1 MTGYDFDK
9 TIYAGNCFVDFYF
22 YCFLHRP
29 YIVLLLPYQ
38 AMIGLLYVVC
48 LIDRKMCKQL
58 FHCYLFFV
66 FGKDKLIAK
75 FWQTHIKKIK
85 QWYLKQKRDD
95 DVIISATPKFFLQPA
110 CDMLEIKYLIATDM
124 DKSTGMIRGENCY
137 KTSKVKMFRQKFGN
151 SAMLEAFYSDS
162 KSDIP
167 MMRLAKKG
175 YFVFGNE
182 IKEYKE
188 IDNDK

>member
-22 YCFLHRP
+22 YCLLHRP

-38 AMIGLLYVVC
+38 AIIGLFYVFR

-58 FHCYLFFV
+58 FHCYLFFI
-66 FGKDKLIAK
+66 FGKDKLIVK
-75 FWQTHIKKIK
+75 FWRVHVRKIK
-85 QWYLKQKRDD
+85 QWYLEQKRDD
-95 DVIISATPKFFLQPA
+95 DVIVSATPKFFLEPV
-110 CDMLEIKYLIATDM
+110 CSMLEIKYLVATEMNQRNGVICGD
-124 DKSTGMIRGENCY
+124 NCY
-137 KTSKVKMFRQKFGN
+137 GAGKVKMFQQLFDKD
-151 SAMLEAFYSDS
+151 SKLIAFYSDS

-167 MMRLAKKG
+167 MMKLAGKG
-175 YFVFGNE
+175 YFVFGNQ

-188 IDNDK
+188 